1 MGFTECNLLGA
12 RLTSQ
17 NRCQRLKKDCLTSA
31 STRRR
36 NINKSPVSRT
46 ARLEQKV
53 DGLVSLLRSQATVI
67 SDTPLLPTQP
77 IQVGIQTPQSTINV
91 SPSQI
96 SDDVSDRTIPNTLT
110 EEHLAKFR
118 QSFLPFFPF
127 VYIPAAMSASD
138 LRIQKPF
145 LSLVILSLTTKSA
158 SQQLTI
164 FDTIRQIVSEKVVP
178 EHERSLDFLLGL
190 VCYLA
195 WSFPLLSAF
204 NRRLLTEIKVPI
216 SQKQV
221 VLEHVDPSSRG
232 TGIRTRNPQSRLTRR
247 GTVFCEGELP
257 S

>member
-36 NINKSPVSRT
+36 SINKSPISRT

-118 QSFLPFFPF
+118 QSFFPFFPF
-127 VYIPAAMSASD
+127 VYIPATMSAS
-138 LRIQKPF
+138 
-145 LSLVILSLTTKSA
+145 
-158 SQQLTI
+158 
-164 FDTIRQIVSEKVVP
+164 
-178 EHERSLDFLLGL
+178 
-190 VCYLA
+190 
-195 WSFPLLSAF
+195 
-204 NRRLLTEIKVPI
+204 
-216 SQKQV
+216 
-221 VLEHVDPSSRG
+221 
-232 TGIRTRNPQSRLTRR
+232 
-247 GTVFCEGELP
+247 
-257 S
+257 

>member
-1 MGFTECNLLGA
+1 MRNNGYTESKFLDA

-36 NINKSPVSRT
+36 SINKPPVSRT

-53 DGLVSLLRSQATVI
+53 DGLVSLLRSQATVSPSQLGP

-77 IQVGIQTPQSTINV
+77 IQVGIPTPQAAINV
-91 SPSQI
+91 SPPE
-96 SDDVSDRTIPNTLT
+96 VSNNIPDNTIQDALT
-110 EEHLAKFR
+110 EEHLTTFR

-127 VYIPAAMSASD
+127 VYIPAALSVSE

-158 SQQLTI
+158 SQQLII
-164 FDTIRQIVSEKVVP
+164 FDIIPQIVSEKVVGG
-178 EHERSLDFLLGL
+178 HERSLDFLLGL

-195 WSFPLLSAF
+195 WSLPLDNVQSLITNRIQGF
-204 NRRLLTEIKVPI
+204 NITKT
-216 SQKQV
+216 
-221 VLEHVDPSSRG
+221 SR
-232 TGIRTRNPQSRLTRR
+232 T
-247 GTVFCEGELP
+247 
-257 S
+257 

>member
-1 MGFTECNLLGA
+1 MGA

-36 NINKSPVSRT
+36 SINKSPVSRT

-53 DGLVSLLRSQATVI
+53 DGLVSLLRSQATVNHLHPGL
-67 SDTPLLPTQP
+67 SDTSLLPTQP
-77 IQVGIQTPQSTINV
+77 IQVGIQTPQSTINI

-118 QSFLPFFPF
+118 QSFPF

-138 LRIQKPF
+138 LCIQKPF

-164 FDTIRQIVSEKVVP
+164 FNTIRQIVSEKVVAK
-178 EHERSLDFLLGL
+178 HERSLDFLLGL

-195 WSFPLLSAF
+195 WSFPLSAF

-221 VLEHVDPSSRG
+221 VLEYVDPSSRG

-247 GTVFCEGELP
+247 RTVFCEGGLP

>member
-1 MGFTECNLLGA
+1 MALPNVTFLGA

-17 NRCQRLKKDCLTSA
+17 NRCQRLKKDCLTSTP
-31 STRRR
+31 TRRR
-36 NINKSPVSRT
+36 SINKSPVSRT

-53 DGLVSLLRSQATVI
+53 DGLVSLLRSQATVNHLHPGL
-67 SDTPLLPTQP
+67 SDTLLLPTQP

-96 SDDVSDRTIPNTLT
+96 SDDASDRTIPNTLT

-164 FDTIRQIVSEKVVP
+164 FDTIRQIVSEKIVA
-178 EHERSLDFLLGL
+178 EHGRSLDFLLGL

-195 WSFPLLSAF
+195 WSFPLSAF

-221 VLEHVDPSSRG
+221 VLEYVDPSSRG
-232 TGIRTRNPQSRLTRR
+232 IGI
-247 GTVFCEGELP
+247 
-257 S
+257 

>member
-1 MGFTECNLLGA
+1 MDPVASSSTGTRTPYGRACTNCSRLKCRCIYQPGELTCERLVSNGFTQCNLLGA

-17 NRCQRLKKDCLTSA
+17 NRCRRLKKDCLTSA

-36 NINKSPVSRT
+36 GINKSPISRT

-53 DGLVSLLRSQATVI
+53 DGLVSLLRSQATVNHPHPGL
-67 SDTPLLPTQP
+67 SDTPSLPAQP
-77 IQVGIQTPQSTINV
+77 IQIGIQTPQSTINV
-91 SPSQI
+91 PPSQI
-96 SDDVSDRTIPNTLT
+96 SDGVSDRTIPNTLT

-127 VYIPAAMSASD
+127 VYIPAAWSASD

-164 FDTIRQIVSEKVVP
+164 FDTIRQIVSEKVVA

-195 WSFPLLSAF
+195 WSFPPV
-204 NRRLLTEIKVPI
+204 RV
-216 SQKQV
+216 Q
-221 VLEHVDPSSRG
+221 
-232 TGIRTRNPQSRLTRR
+232 
-247 GTVFCEGELP
+247 
-257 S
+257 

>member
-1 MGFTECNLLGA
+1 LGA

-17 NRCQRLKKDCLTSA
+17 NRCQRLKKDCLTST

-36 NINKSPVSRT
+36 SINKSPVSRT

-53 DGLVSLLRSQATVI
+53 DGLVSLLRSQATVNHLHPGL

-127 VYIPAAMSASD
+127 VYIPTAMSASD

-145 LSLVILSLTTKSA
+145 LSLAILSLTTKST

-164 FDTIRQIVSEKVVP
+164 FDTIRRIVSEKVVA

-195 WSFPLLSAF
+195 WSFPLSAF

-221 VLEHVDPSSRG
+221 VLEYVDPSSRG